1 MTVSMNATHAV
12 IFGSSAI
19 GLLWAYLQYKIIA
32 KTEVISADTGHS
44 GGGPSSG
51 RGDEKKGR
59 SVCLN

>member
-32 KTEVISADTGHS
+32 QTEVVSADSGVHS
-44 GGGPSSG
+44 GASSG
-51 RGDEKKGR
+51 RGDEKKGP
-59 SVCLN
+59 SLE